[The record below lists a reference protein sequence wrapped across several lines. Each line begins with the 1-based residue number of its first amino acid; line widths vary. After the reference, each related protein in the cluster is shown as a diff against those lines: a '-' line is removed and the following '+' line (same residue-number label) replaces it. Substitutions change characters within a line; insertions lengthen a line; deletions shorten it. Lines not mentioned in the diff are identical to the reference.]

1 MIDYPLHHTPRAM
14 KLQSNIILSDSQ
26 LSLIAD
32 PKFALRIYPQKTG
45 CFPCSWRLYFLTV
58 IFIASKEYFLVY
70 KRCNKCVDY
79 YAIGMITLTTD
90 KYFMST
96 RVILDSLPFPI
107 AVVDRRSKIIR
118 VNKSWMEPVWRTGI
132 FGDISI
138 EPGGNYLETC
148 RRAATTGIL
157 LANDVLNGIQG
168 VCDGSMPFYELD
180 YPCHSPGGERLFFLT
195 VNPLLS
201 PEAGAI
207 ITHSDISK
215 RLAMVETFKGLSG
228 WLINAREEERTRIAR
243 ELHDNLSQKMALLS
257 IEIEQLAQLPPQSTT
272 AVSAGLAKAL
282 GSAQDISSDIFR
294 LSYASHPYKL
304 DRLGLAAAALS
315 LCKEFSRLQG
325 LQVDCDFKNIPA
337 DLPHDIALC
346 LYRVIQESL
355 QNIAKHSGACNAVLE
370 LCGSPC
376 EIRLCVEDEG
386 VGFEPES
393 ASRKRGMG
401 LLSMGERLRL
411 VGGTI
416 SIESQPLRG
425 TRITARIPL
434 NAADAESASDSKMSK
449 SLPH

>member
-1 MIDYPLHHTPRAM
+1 M
-14 KLQSNIILSDSQ
+14 
-26 LSLIAD
+26 
-32 PKFALRIYPQKTG
+32 RIYPQKTG
-45 CFPCSWRLYFLTV
+45 CLLYSWRLCFLTV
-58 IFIASKEYFLVY
+58 MFIVPKEYSLAY

-79 YAIGMITLTTD
+79 YAIGMITLAPD
-90 KYFMST
+90 KYFKST
-96 RVILDSLPFPI
+96 RVILDSLAFPI

-118 VNKSWMEPVWRTGI
+118 VNKWWMEPVWRTGI

-138 EPGGNYLETC
+138 DLGGNYLETC
-148 RRAATTGIL
+148 RRAAATGIL

-180 YPCHSPGGERLFFLT
+180 YPCPSPGGERLFFLT

-201 PEAGAI
+201 PEGGAI
-207 ITHSDISK
+207 ITHTDISK
-215 RLAMVETFKGLSG
+215 RLAMVDTFKGLSG
-228 WLINAREEERTRIAR
+228 RLINAREEERSRIAR

-257 IEIEQLAQLPPQSTT
+257 IEIEQLAQLPPRSAM
-272 AVSAGLAKAL
+272 AVNTGLAKAL
-282 GSAQDISSDIFR
+282 DSVQDISSDIFR

-337 DLPHDIALC
+337 DLPPDIALC

-355 QNIAKHSGACNAVLE
+355 ENIAKHSGACNAVLE
-370 LCGSPC
+370 LCGSPS
-376 EIRLCVEDEG
+376 EIRLCIKDEG

-393 ASRKRGMG
+393 ASRKQGMG

-425 TRITARIPL
+425 TRITVRIPL
-434 NAADAESASDSKMSK
+434 NAADPESARDSKMSK